1 MALMRLHVGHA
12 LALAAILALPV
23 TAIAPAGMT
32 LVFLLGAAALLLAY
46 ARAGRLRDIADLA
59 LAGPWRVVALLI
71 VWAGASAPFAFAP
84 GESLRFLG
92 YLAPML
98 ALCLVFANGGAA
110 LRPGE
115 DAPLR
120 WALHAGWAVGIV
132 VLGVE
137 VVSDNGI
144 ALGIESWEK
153 SGVEIRR
160 AHHNRGATVLVLML
174 APLVATLW
182 REGRRLGAL
191 GALAVSLGVLVHA
204 ESSTAKLALLVGAA
218 GAGLCWLV
226 GQRWPKVV
234 AVLVALTI
242 FAMPLLG
249 RLPVDLD
256 RAVAD
261 NPAVKI
267 SAFHRFYIWRFAA
280 DRIAERPWLGWG
292 IDASRRIP
300 GGTATSPVEGQIL
313 GLHPHNGGVQL
324 WLELGAVG
332 GALGAALVGQLA
344 YAACRKRRG
353 GDRAIAGFALAAAAT
368 FWLLSFGVWQA
379 WWLGLLA
386 LTVALVQAVT
396 YSPNPERV

>member
-1 MALMRLHVGHA
+1 MALERPHAGQA
-12 LALAAILALPV
+12 LALATFLALPV
-23 TAIAPAGMT
+23 TAVAPAAMNLAFG
-32 LVFLLGAAALLLAY
+32 LGAAALLLAH
-46 ARAGRLRDIADLA
+46 ARAGGLRDLGNLV
-59 LAGPWRVVALLI
+59 LAGPWRVAALL
-71 VWAGASAPFAFAP
+71 VVFAAASAPFALAP
-84 GESLRFLG
+84 GASLRFIA

-98 ALCLVFANGGAA
+98 AFTLAFAGAGTV

-115 DAPLR
+115 EAPLR

-137 VVSDNGI
+137 VATGNGI
-144 ALGIESWEK
+144 ALGIETWER
-153 SGVEIRR
+153 SGTEIRG

-174 APLVATLW
+174 APLLAMLW
-182 REGRRLGAL
+182 QEKRKFAAL

-204 ESSTAKLALLVGAA
+204 ESSTAKLALFVGAA

-226 GQRWPKVV
+226 GRRWPKVV
-234 AVLVALTI
+234 AVIVALAI

-256 RAVAD
+256 RLVAD
-261 NPAVKI
+261 NPGVKI
-267 SAFHRFYIWRFAA
+267 SAFHRLYIWRFAA

-300 GGTATSPVEGQIL
+300 GGTEKSPVEGQIL

-324 WLELGAVG
+324 WLELGVVG
-332 GALGAALVGQLA
+332 GALGGALAGQLA

-353 GDRAIAGFALAAAAT
+353 MDRAVAGFVLAAALT
-368 FWLLSFGVWQA
+368 FGLLSFGLWQA

-386 LTVALVQAVT
+386 LAAALVNAVT
-396 YSPNPERV
+396 YSPERDRV